1 MHWLIG
7 ELANWRIG
15 TLVNWRVDG
24 FMKKNGLIIAIDGP
38 AAVGKST
45 MGKLIARELG
55 YTYIDTGAIY
65 RAITWKVLKNN
76 IDINDENM
84 ISDIVSKTYITIK
97 KTNTNSLKDYYH
109 IFVDGEDVTE
119 KIRDP
124 KIDRNVSQIARLP
137 KIRRQLIHLQ
147 RKLAGKRNIVMEGRD
162 IGSVILPKAD
172 IKLYFTASEEERIK
186 RRYKELIDKG
196 YDVDYEEVKKQIVQ
210 RDEIDSKRKYA
221 PLIKPKDAIIID
233 STEKSIEKVKGEILK
248 IIKSKKNAG
257 EKQIENNIN

>member
-1 MHWLIG
+1 
-7 ELANWRIG
+7 
-15 TLVNWRVDG
+15 
-24 FMKKNGLIIAIDGP
+24 MKKNGLTIAIDGP

-55 YTYIDTGAIY
+55 STYIDTGAIY

-84 ISDIVSKTYITIK
+84 ISNLVSDITITIERSNCK
-97 KTNTNSLKDYYH
+97 SLNDYYH
-109 IFVDGEDVTE
+109 IFVDGEDITE

-124 KIDRNVSQIARLP
+124 RIDQNVSQIARLP
-137 KIRRQLIHLQ
+137 KIRKQLIHLQ
-147 RKLAGKRNIVMEGRD
+147 RKLAEKGNIVMEGRD
-162 IGSVILPKAD
+162 IGSIILPQAD

-196 YDVDYEEVKKQIVQ
+196 YNVDYEEVKKQIVQ

-221 PLIKPKDAIIID
+221 PLIKAKDAIVID
-233 STEKSIEKVKGEILK
+233 STEKSIEEVKDNILK
-248 IIKSKKNAG
+248 IIKKFRECR
-257 EKQIENNIN
+257 EKIN

>member
-1 MHWLIG
+1 
-7 ELANWRIG
+7 
-15 TLVNWRVDG
+15 
-24 FMKKNGLIIAIDGP
+24 MKKNGLTIAIDGP

-55 YTYIDTGAIY
+55 STYIDTGAIY

-84 ISDIVSKTYITIK
+84 ISNLVSDITITIERSNCK
-97 KTNTNSLKDYYH
+97 SLNDYYH
-109 IFVDGEDVTE
+109 IFVDGEDITE

-124 KIDRNVSQIARLP
+124 RIDQNVSQIARLP
-137 KIRRQLIHLQ
+137 KIRKQLIHLQ
-147 RKLAGKRNIVMEGRD
+147 RKLAEKGNIVMEGRD
-162 IGSVILPKAD
+162 IGSIILPQAD

-196 YDVDYEEVKKQIVQ
+196 YNVDYEEVKKQIVR

-221 PLIKPKDAIIID
+221 PLIKAKDAIVID
-233 STEKSIEKVKGEILK
+233 STEKSIEEVKDNILK
-248 IIKSKKNAG
+248 IIKKFRECR
-257 EKQIENNIN
+257 EKIN

>member
-1 MHWLIG
+1 
-7 ELANWRIG
+7 
-15 TLVNWRVDG
+15 
-24 FMKKNGLIIAIDGP
+24 MKKDGLIIAIDGP

-45 MGKLIARELG
+45 MGKLIAHELG

-84 ISDIVSKTYITIK
+84 ISDIVSKTYITI
-97 KTNTNSLKDYYH
+97 SLKDYYH

-147 RKLAGKRNIVMEGRD
+147 RKLAEKGNIVMEGRD

-172 IKLYFTASEEERIK
+172 IKLYFSASEEERIK

-196 YDVDYEEVKKQIVQ
+196 YDVDYEEVKKHIVK

-233 STEKSIEKVKGEILK
+233 STEKSIEEVKVEILK

-257 EKQIENNIN
+257 EKQIENNII

>member
-1 MHWLIG
+1 
-7 ELANWRIG
+7 
-15 TLVNWRVDG
+15 
-24 FMKKNGLIIAIDGP
+24 MKKDGLIIAIDGP

-84 ISDIVSKTYITIK
+84 ISDIVSKTYITI
-97 KTNTNSLKDYYH
+97 SLKDYYH

-147 RKLAGKRNIVMEGRD
+147 RKLAEKGNIVMEGRD

-172 IKLYFTASEEERIK
+172 IKLYFSASEEERIK

-196 YDVDYEEVKKQIVQ
+196 YDVDYEEVKKHIVK

-233 STEKSIEKVKGEILK
+233 STEKSIEEVKVEILK

-257 EKQIENNIN
+257 EKQIENNII

>member
-1 MHWLIG
+1 
-7 ELANWRIG
+7 
-15 TLVNWRVDG
+15 
-24 FMKKNGLIIAIDGP
+24 MKKNGLIIAIDGP

-76 IDINDENM
+76 ININNEEM
-84 ISDIVSKTYITIK
+84 IYSMVLNTYITIERANK
-97 KTNTNSLKDYYH
+97 KSLNDYYH

-119 KIRDP
+119 EIRNP
-124 KIDRNVSQIARLP
+124 MIDQNVSQIARLP
-137 KIRRQLIHLQ
+137 KIREQLIYLQ
-147 RKLAGKRNIVMEGRD
+147 RELAEKGNIVMEGRD

-196 YDVDYEEVKKQIVQ
+196 YSVDYEEVKKQIVQ

-221 PLIKPKDAIIID
+221 PLIKAKDAILID
-233 STEKSIEKVKGEILK
+233 STEKSIEEVKDEILK
-248 IIKSKKNAG
+248 IIKKF
-257 EKQIENNIN
+257 